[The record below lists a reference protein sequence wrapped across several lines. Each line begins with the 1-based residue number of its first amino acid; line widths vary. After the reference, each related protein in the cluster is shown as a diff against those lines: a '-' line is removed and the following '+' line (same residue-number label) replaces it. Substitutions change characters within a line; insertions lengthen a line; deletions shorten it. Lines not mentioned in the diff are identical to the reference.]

1 VDTDL
6 QADSAWVLSVQRK
19 LYQWSKANPDV
30 AWRELWNW
38 TTDLRNLR
46 HVWRRVASN
55 KGKRAA
61 GIDGMTVGH
70 IRARKGECRFLE
82 ELRDELRSGA

>member
-61 GIDGMTVGH
+61 GIGGMTVGH